1 MPRKSQNLKTFLK
14 DHLEMRI
21 APEEVCASNRELV
34 QDDATAKE
42 NAHMGGIE
50 LQAPASRLSATTP
63 KA

>member
-1 MPRKSQNLKTFLK
+1 
-14 DHLEMRI
+14 MRI